1 MNILWYLESGSRRVT
16 RRMLCPAAPK
26 PSRRGW
32 HGGTN
37 RLTRR
42 FRCWRTHSP
51 TRRSDVPLGS
61 FRKSHIRW
69 ITLRGGHMVDDVES
83 CLTLDRRTTH
93 LSRCANRSFLDF
105 ISSKMTKTSCPKSL
119 VSMQARRLTE
129 RGIQARDWEIA
140 GSAAP
145 APAPRSLPQQFP
157 MRNKNGQPSCSDPL
171 PISRAVEKRRKP
183 QPRTGPTGLQLPFPS
198 PLLSAH
204 LHSFSPSHRATTSLA
219 LRL

>member
-1 MNILWYLESGSRRVT
+1 
-16 RRMLCPAAPK
+16 
-26 PSRRGW
+26 
-32 HGGTN
+32 
-37 RLTRR
+37 LTRR

-93 LSRCANRSFLDF
+93 LSSCANRSFLDF

-119 VSMQARRLTE
+119 VSMHARRLTE

-140 GSAAP
+140 GSTAP

-171 PISRAVEKRRKP
+171 PISRVADMCLERGETNNRGLVRPACSSPTR
-183 QPRTGPTGLQLPFPS
+183 PRCSRPIFTPFRLPTAPPLR
-198 PLLSAH
+198 LLSVSERVRPKSGH
-204 LHSFSPSHRATTSLA
+204 EM
-219 LRL
+219 